1 VRAVT
6 IVTGTTRVV
15 QSLTAIVSG
24 KILLTLGS
32 LLLVPLYLTHWS
44 PTVYGEWLALSA
56 AVAYLSALDLGMN
69 MGAVN
74 RLTQAYARGDA
85 AEYTA
90 VQRAGLAFY
99 GWVALTG
106 TVGLAAVVA
115 IAPIRERLG
124 LVELTQWEV
133 AFTVWILGCLILW
146 AMPSGFILATY
157 RSRGD
162 LATSQWIGNASQIFV
177 IAATAIALGLGGR
190 PTVIALVQLVPL
202 VVVTALVMR
211 HLWSR
216 HPSLAPS
223 FGSWPEGM
231 LTSLLR
237 PSLLFVLVIVAN
249 AMTLQGSVIVVSVA
263 LGGGAV
269 ALFVTLRTLA
279 NVIRQVV
286 NTLVIAVWPEI
297 TRLDVLGERA
307 VLRSAH
313 SLVVAVTSSVCVA
326 FGAALWWEGAEVISV
341 WTRGMLTADVTTLRL
356 LLVLLVLQSPWIV
369 GFVFVA
375 ASGRHARASIASLTS
390 SVVGLV
396 LAMLLVHRFGTA
408 GVVGGLIVG
417 DVVACAHFVVRDAC
431 DLVGEAYAPFAL
443 RLWSCLVIVSTA
455 ALFLGW
461 AAHVAVGGHFAFR
474 WLVVGLAT
482 SLATGAATWALWL
495 TSDDRELLSR
505 RFRPATARMASAKA

>member
-1 VRAVT
+1 MA
-6 IVTGTTRVV
+6 TGTTRVV
-15 QSLTAIVSG
+15 QSLTAILSG
-24 KILLTLGS
+24 KILLTIGS

-74 RLTQAYARGDA
+74 RLTQAYAHGDT

-106 TVGLAAVVA
+106 TMGLAAVVA
-115 IAPIRERLG
+115 VAPIREQLG
-124 LVELTQWEV
+124 LVALTSREV
-133 AFTVWILGCLILW
+133 ALTAWILGCLILW
-146 AMPSGFILATY
+146 GMPSGFILATF

-162 LATSQWIGNASQIFV
+162 LATSQWIGNGLQIVV
-177 IAATAIALGLGGR
+177 IVATAIALVLGGR
-190 PTVIALVQLVPL
+190 PTMIALVQLVPL

-216 HPSLAPS
+216 HRSLAPS
-223 FGSWPEGM
+223 FGAWPQGM

-249 AMTLQGSVIVVSVA
+249 VMTLQGSVIVVSVV

-297 TRLDVLGERA
+297 TRLDALGERA
-307 VLRSAH
+307 VLRSVH
-313 SLVVAVTSSVCVA
+313 SLVVAVTGSVCVA
-326 FGAALWWEGAEVISV
+326 FGAALWWEGAEVVSV
-341 WTRGMLTADVTTLRL
+341 WTRGVLTADVTTLRL
-356 LLVLLVLQSPWIV
+356 LLTLLVLQSPWIV
-369 GFVFVA
+369 GWVFVA
-375 ASGRHARASIASLTS
+375 ASNRHARVSIASLTS
-390 SVVGLV
+390 SVVGLI
-396 LAMLLVHRFGTA
+396 LAVFLVHRFGMA
-408 GVVGGLIVG
+408 GVVAGLIVG

-431 DLVGEAYAPFAL
+431 DLVGEEYGPFAR
-443 RLWSCLVIVSTA
+443 RLWSCLVIVSAA
-455 ALFLGW
+455 ALFSGW
-461 AAHVAVGGHFAFR
+461 AAHVAVGGYFAFR

-495 TSDDRELLSR
+495 TSDDRAELAKR
-505 RFRPATARMASAKA
+505 VRPAAVRLASAKA